1 MATYPP
7 TIFGYDNPKEKN
19 MAEQA
24 QEMVVDATPKK
35 TAFMAKPSTHEERIK
50 KDEEELEKLK
60 KEAIGE
66 TEESAKEVE
75 EKKAEDE
82 EAPKNAEERTFKKR
96 YGDLRRH
103 SQEKE
108 KEFQKQLDE
117 LKAQLEKATKKE
129 IKLPKTEAEIEE
141 WAKEYPDVAGI
152 VETIAIKK
160 AKEQSDALEKRIK
173 EIDELN
179 AKSAKERAEVELL
192 KIHPDFADI
201 RESDDFHE
209 WAEEQPKWVQ
219 DALYEN
225 SEDARSA
232 ARAIDL
238 YKSDRNIGKKE
249 KVNSGKEAAKAVE
262 TKTQK
267 SIPDTEG
274 KTSMIRESDV
284 QNMTAEEYEKNSDAI
299 MEAIRS
305 GNFIYDLSGSA
316 R

>member
-1 MATYPP
+1 
-7 TIFGYDNPKEKN
+7 

-24 QEMVVDATPKK
+24 QEMVVDATPTK
-35 TAFMAKPSTHEERIK
+35 TAFVAKPSTHEDRIK
-50 KDEEELEKLK
+50 KDEQELEELK
-60 KEAIGE
+60 KQAQGE
-66 TEESAKEVE
+66 TQETVEDTKTEEE
-75 EKKAEDE
+75 EE
-82 EAPKNAEERTFKKR
+82 PKSAEERTFKKR

-108 KEFQKQLDE
+108 REFQKQLDS
-117 LKAQLEKATKKE
+117 LKEQLEKATKKE

-160 AKEQSDALEKRIK
+160 AKEQSDSLEKKIK

-179 AKSAKERAEVELL
+179 AKTAKERAEVELL
-192 KIHPDFADI
+192 QIHPDFADI

-225 SEDARSA
+225 SQDARSA

-249 KVNSGKEAAKAVE
+249 KVNSGKEAAKAVQ

-267 SIPDTEG
+267 SMPDTTG
-274 KTSMIRESDV
+274 KNDMIRESDV
-284 QNMTAEEYEKNSDAI
+284 QRMSADEYEKNSDTI
-299 MEAIRS
+299 MEAIRA
-305 GNFIYDLSGSA
+305 GNFVYDVSGSA